1 MLFALLSLLLLPVQE
16 KQKITFPAPDGV
28 TITADLYMSHG
39 SDAPMILLFHQASWS
54 RGEYNEIAPK
64 LNEMGYNCMAV
75 DLRSGKEINHVVNE
89 THESA
94 KGLYKE
100 TQYIDALTDIEA
112 SVKYVKKHYPESQVI
127 LWGSSFSAA
136 LVLKVIGD
144 HPDWADAALAFSP
157 GEYFT
162 SQGKPRDFVSRSA
175 ANIERPV
182 FITSAHNEKSNW
194 WGIYVSI
201 SDMDKTYFW
210 PSTTG
215 NHGSRALWS
224 KFPDSADYWEE
235 VKSFL
240 QSLN

>member
-1 MLFALLSLLLLPVQE
+1 MLIIILAILSLPLPVKE
-16 KQKITFPAPDGV
+16 TITFPAGDGV
-28 TITADLYMSHG
+28 TITADLYAPHPK
-39 SDAPMILLFHQASWS
+39 DAPMILLFHQAGWS

-64 LNEMGYNCMAV
+64 LNEMGYNCLAV
-75 DLRSGKEINHVVNE
+75 DLRAGGVINGVVNQ

-100 TQYIDALTDIEA
+100 TRYIDGLKDIEA
-112 SVKYVKKHYPESQVI
+112 SIQYVRKNLASGQVI
-127 LWGSSFSAA
+127 IWGSSFSAA
-136 LVLKVIGD
+136 LVLKVTGD
-144 HPDWADAALAFSP
+144 HPEWVDAALAFSP

-162 SQGKPRDFVSRSA
+162 SQGQSRDYISSSA
-175 ANIERPV
+175 SNIARPV

-194 WGIYVSI
+194 WGIYVAI

-224 KFPDSADYWEE
+224 KFPDSPDYWEK

-240 QSLN
+240 ESVK